1 MQGTP
6 FNPNHPSF
14 VSWRWGFYCFDV
26 QESES
31 EPEEDNV
38 LTDISELSVQ
48 EVKLCLKE
56 PLGKLQPVFLRLTAG
71 CIDIVWLP
79 LKKYGLNN
87 RGYSFPAR
95 HELKFADA

>member
-1 MQGTP
+1 M
-6 FNPNHPSF
+6 
-14 VSWRWGFYCFDV
+14 

-56 PLGKLQPVFLRLTAG
+56 PLGFLQPASLCEQDVLTLF
-71 CIDIVWLP
+71 CFS
-79 LKKYGLNN
+79 NN
-87 RGYSFPAR
+87 RGYSVPAR
-95 HELKFADA
+95 FDP